1 MPLLSTL
8 YRKKLDDLMLI
19 CKRNLSSFDEKL
31 INDAF
36 RFSLN
41 AHKLDKRASGEP
53 FVTHP
58 YEVASIIAKEIPF
71 DDTTVASGLLHDVVE
86 DTKFTYDDVKAEFGQ
101 TIADIVDGATK
112 IEGMFENYETKQ
124 VENYRKMLLSMSND
138 IRVILVKFADRLH
151 NMRTLEYLSPE
162 RQVRMSRET
171 MELYA
176 PLAHR
181 LGLSRVKIEFEDLAF
196 KFLDRQFYNELSK
209 KITAKKRER
218 DSYINK
224 FIQPVKASLNKSG
237 FKYEINGRAKNLYSI
252 AKKMRSR
259 NKSFEEIFDLFAV
272 RIILHTDNKN
282 DCFTAYGLCS
292 EIYIPIPERFKDYIS
307 IPKKN
312 GYQSIHTTLLGP
324 DGKMVEVQIRTRDM
338 HEVAEKGVAA
348 HWKYKEN
355 INSNDKQM
363 EDWISWVRE
372 MFESTSKDSSPRQI
386 LESLKSNLYQDEIYV
401 FTPKGELKI
410 LPVNST
416 TVDFAFEIHTEVGY
430 KCIGAKINGKI
441 TPLDTKL
448 KSGDQVEILTSKVR
462 RPNKDWEKFVI
473 THKAKSEIHKWLNNE
488 RREQVEHGKEL
499 WEKKLKKSKHTLTE
513 DELIKLLHRLKFEN
527 VRHFY
532 SSIAENKYTVDELF
546 ELIKDKNKLLN
557 GDIDSP
563 LVRPLEKNLQKKD
576 EKDYQ
581 LGLFETYIKSARS
594 SKNKIIAGGGDVK
607 DLMFSYANCCNPIP
621 GEDIIGFITKTEG
634 VKIHRKTCKN
644 LTNLFLMD
652 PDRIIDVQWP
662 EESEDEFFVGLRISG
677 EDKPGMLNNIT
688 EVIAS
693 HHDTNIKSVN
703 ISSKGTT
710 FEGTVILMV
719 KNITHLNQLMEKIR
733 NISSVFDVRRLEE

>member
-1 MPLLSTL
+1 MPILSTL
-8 YRKKLDDLMLI
+8 YKKKLDDLLLT
-19 CKRNLSSFDEKL
+19 CKRNLSTFDEKL
-31 INDAF
+31 ITDAYK
-36 RFSLN
+36 FSLN

-53 FVTHP
+53 FIVHP
-58 YEVASIIAKEIPF
+58 YEVASIVAKEIPF
-71 DDTTVASGLLHDVVE
+71 DDYTVASGLLHDVVE

-162 RQVRMSRET
+162 RQVRMARET

-209 KITAKKRER
+209 KVIANKRER

-224 FIQPVKASLNKSG
+224 FIQPIKSSLNNVG
-237 FKYEINGRAKNLYSI
+237 LKYEVKGRAKHLYSI

-259 NKSFEEIFDLFAV
+259 NKVFEEIFDLFAV
-272 RIILHTDNKN
+272 RIILDTENKN
-282 DCFTAYGLCS
+282 DCFTVYGLCS

-307 IPKKN
+307 LPKKN

-324 DGKMVEVQIRTRDM
+324 EGKMVEIQIRTRDM
-338 HEVAEKGVAA
+338 DEVAEKGVAA

-372 MFESTSKDSSPRQI
+372 MFETPNGDSPRQM
-386 LESLKSNLYQDEIYV
+386 LESLKLNLYQDEIYV

-410 LPVNST
+410 LPVGST
-416 TVDFAFEIHTEVGY
+416 PVDFAFEIHTEVGY

-441 TPLDTKL
+441 APLDTKL
-448 KSGDQVEILTSKVR
+448 KSGDQVEVLISKVR

-488 RREQVEHGKEL
+488 KRERIDEGKEI
-499 WEKKLKKSKHTLTE
+499 WEKKLKKAKFTFTE
-513 DELIKLLHRLKFEN
+513 DDLQKIMFRLKFDSIQ
-527 VRHFY
+527 HFY
-532 SSIAENKYTVDELF
+532 FSIAENKFSVDEIF
-546 ELIKDKNKLLN
+546 EVIKDRNKLLN
-557 GDIDSP
+557 GEIESP
-563 LVRPLEKNLQKKD
+563 FVRPLEKKQIAAKD

-581 LGLFETYIKSARS
+581 ANLFESYIKTARS
-594 SKNKIIAGGGDVK
+594 TKNKIIAGGDVK
-607 DLMFSYANCCNPIP
+607 DMMFSYANCCNPIP
-621 GEDIIGFITKTEG
+621 GEEIIGFITKTEG
-634 VKIHRKTCKN
+634 VKIHKKTCKN

-652 PDRIIDVQWP
+652 PERIIDVQWP
-662 EESEDEFFVGLRISG
+662 EESEDEFFVGIKING
-677 EDKPGMLNNIT
+677 EDKPGMLNEIT

-693 HHDTNIKSVN
+693 HHNTNIKSVN
-703 ISSKGTT
+703 ISSRGST
-710 FEGTVILMV
+710 FDGTVILMV
-719 KNITHLNQLMEKIR
+719 KNISHLNQLIEKIKQVAG
-733 NISSVFDVRRLEE
+733 VFDVHRFEE